1 MKRVF
6 RFPIY
11 PWLPLGAGFL
21 GLLLRIWLFSTG
33 LDEKNLLSVTHP
45 AHFLILV
52 LTVVTIVLLFF
63 FRPNPDCIIRKNPPA
78 SGIGLL
84 GQFLAGMGILGAS
97 FAELFTSQDFTMT
110 ITSMLGIL
118 AALCLLSLCWKQTQR
133 NKSRTFEMVAITVY
147 LMAHLISQ
155 YRQWSAEPQLQNY
168 LFQVLG
174 SVFLMVACYYRTCLE
189 LLGGKLRWYV
199 FFNQGA
205 LLFCLYS
212 LNTRLW
218 PFYLAMG
225 LWSLFDFLTIIQS
238 VRRLPPQKPRE
249 ETP

>member
-21 GLLLRIWLFSTG
+21 GLLLRIWLFATG

-45 AHFLILV
+45 AHILILV
-52 LTVVTIVLLFF
+52 LTVAVVVLLFCF
-63 FRPNPDCIIRKNPPA
+63 PPNPGYVVRKNPPA
-78 SGIGLL
+78 SGAGLL
-84 GQFLAGMGILGAS
+84 GQFLAGVGILIAS
-97 FAELFTSQDFTMT
+97 FAELFTSRDLTMT
-110 ITSMLGIL
+110 ITSILGIL
-118 AALCLLSLCWKQTQR
+118 AALSLLSLCWKQTQR
-133 NKSRTFEMVAITVY
+133 NKARTFEMVAITVY

-174 SVFLMVACYYRTCLE
+174 SVFLMVACYHRARLE

-205 LLFCLYS
+205 LLLCVYC

-218 PFYLAMG
+218 AFYLAMG
-225 LWSLFDFLTIIQS
+225 LWTWFDFITIIQS
-238 VRRLPPQKPRE
+238 ARLRPAPKPRE

>member
-1 MKRVF
+1 MASSMTRSNSC
-6 RFPIY
+6 FP
-11 PWLPLGAGFL
+11 
-21 GLLLRIWLFSTG
+21 
-33 LDEKNLLSVTHP
+33 
-45 AHFLILV
+45 
-52 LTVVTIVLLFF
+52 
-63 FRPNPDCIIRKNPPA
+63 PNPACVVRKNPPA

-84 GQFLAGMGILGAS
+84 GQILAGVGILAAS
-97 FAELFTSQDFTMT
+97 FGELFSSRDLAMT

-118 AALCLLSLCWKQTQR
+118 AALSLMSLCWKQTQR
-133 NKSRTFEMVAITVY
+133 NKSRTSEMVAITVY

-174 SVFLMVACYYRTCLE
+174 SVFLMVACYHRTCLE

-205 LLFCLYS
+205 LLLCIYS

-218 PFYLAMG
+218 LFYLAMG
-225 LWSLFDFLTIIQS
+225 LWTLFDFITILQS
-238 VRRLPPQKPRE
+238 ARLRPARPRE